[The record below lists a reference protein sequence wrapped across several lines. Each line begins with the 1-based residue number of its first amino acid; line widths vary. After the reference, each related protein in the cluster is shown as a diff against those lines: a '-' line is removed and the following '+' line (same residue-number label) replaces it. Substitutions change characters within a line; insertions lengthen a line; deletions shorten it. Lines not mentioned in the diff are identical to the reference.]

1 MCLAIPGKLIE
12 SFDLN
17 GLKMG
22 RFDYSGT
29 VSQACLEYVPEIEV
43 GGYAI
48 VHAGFAI
55 SILNEEEA
63 QKTIALWDEMATAAA
78 EEGTDLFGQPLP
90 KAPGSSEE
98 EDS

>member
-12 SFDLN
+12 ISDDS

-22 RFDYSGT
+22 RVDFSGT
-29 VSQACLEYVPEIEV
+29 ISSACLEYVPEIEV

-48 VHAGFAI
+48 VHAGFAS

-63 QKTIALWDEMATAAA
+63 QKSIALWEEMATAAA

-90 KAPGSSEE
+90 KAASSSG
-98 EDS
+98 EDDS